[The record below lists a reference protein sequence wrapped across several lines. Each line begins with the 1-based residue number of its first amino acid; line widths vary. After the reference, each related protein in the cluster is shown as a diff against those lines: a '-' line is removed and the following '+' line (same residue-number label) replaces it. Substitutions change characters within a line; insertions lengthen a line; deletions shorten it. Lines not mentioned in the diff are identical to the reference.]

1 MRRTK
6 ERASAQVDRPRRL
19 DVASHRPYNR
29 LDFIEDLWCMPA
41 HLARLE
47 ECAAID
53 RTRRWRVHPDRE
65 ARQPRSFAVVDL
77 S

>member
-1 MRRTK
+1 
-6 ERASAQVDRPRRL
+6 
-19 DVASHRPYNR
+19 
-29 LDFIEDLWCMPA
+29 LWCMPA